1 MIALN
6 WNPPLPLL
14 GTSPAAAPLEWL
26 QLAAELQLAVAVLQV
41 ASSTAT
47 ADARRG
53 AANAPT
59 IEAAAASDAATAE
72 RCCRKLASFWS
83 LEMRKSRGMIAG
95 WREKHNR
102 KIFAYRS

>member
-14 GTSPAAAPLEWL
+14 GTSPVAATLEWL
-26 QLAAELQLAVAVLQV
+26 QLPAELQLAVAVLQV

-53 AANAPT
+53 AVTIPT
-59 IEAAAASDAATAE
+59 IEVAAASDAATVE
-72 RCCRKLASFWS
+72 RCCRKLASFCS
-83 LEMRKSRGMIAG
+83 LGAMRLK
-95 WREKHNR
+95 WRT
-102 KIFAYRS
+102 